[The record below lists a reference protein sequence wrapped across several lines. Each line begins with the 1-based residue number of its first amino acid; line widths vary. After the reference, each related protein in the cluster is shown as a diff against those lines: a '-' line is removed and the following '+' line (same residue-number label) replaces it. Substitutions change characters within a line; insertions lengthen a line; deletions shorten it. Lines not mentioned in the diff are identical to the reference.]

1 MHHFLKSGDH
11 DIYVEPVVWK
21 ALEQHEF
28 EGNVRE
34 LKNMTDY
41 MKTVSDG
48 KTIQLYDTPPA
59 LREQIEKKKPKDK
72 KTASTS
78 LTLMEKEEF
87 AFLLD
92 AVKQLNE
99 KGEPASRRVLSELS
113 KNGKSELTPSKC
125 AADWI
130 IWKKRVYY
138 KGPRKSRDKNHA

>member
-72 KTASTS
+72 NGFNITDFDGKRGVCV
-78 LTLMEKEEF
+78 F
-87 AFLLD
+87 ARCSQ
-92 AVKQLNE
+92 AIK
-99 KGEPASRRVLSELS
+99 
-113 KNGKSELTPSKC
+113 
-125 AADWI
+125 
-130 IWKKRVYY
+130 
-138 KGPRKSRDKNHA
+138 